1 GLPIPNNMPTTE
13 QELLLLLGVNE
24 LFTKRTICLLCYNEF
39 SYDSKFCPRRCS
51 TDRSSIAYIYDSN
64 VELIIKKIMAR
75 QSSNFNEHKKNIYN
89 NTDHEK
95 TKDIPFGTLYQYVL
109 KQNGYQDLIS
119 LLLHVDGIG
128 VTSSTKLKMWML
140 SGSIVELPAKLRS
153 RQCNMV
159 IISIW
164 IAYIEPPAKLW
175 LNYS

>member
-1 GLPIPNNMPTTE
+1 
-13 QELLLLLGVNE
+13 
-24 LFTKRTICLLCYNEF
+24 
-39 SYDSKFCPRRCS
+39 
-51 TDRSSIAYIYDSN
+51 
-64 VELIIKKIMAR
+64 MAR

-95 TKDIPFGTLYQYVL
+95 TKDIPFGTLYQNVL
-109 KQNGYQDLIS
+109 KKNGYQDLIS

-128 VTSSTKLKMWML
+128 ITSSTKLKMWML

-175 LNYS
+175 LNYSVNKLQILKDQGMHICLLITFRKTIFMLLDINFSLFTS